1 MPACRGMMRKQRP
14 FILALLENWADG
26 QCVPSGRRDTDM
38 KTRLGSTILASLL
51 FGQGVLGFAAV
62 VAVLMKEP
70 AKEHHIAAKEVTVAA
85 QSAAVEGLI
94 SVR

>member
-1 MPACRGMMRKQRP
+1 
-14 FILALLENWADG
+14 
-26 QCVPSGRRDTDM
+26 M

-51 FGQGVLGFAAV
+51 YAQGLFGAIAV
-62 VAVLMKEP
+62 AAVLMKEP
-70 AKEHHIAAKEVTVAA
+70 AREHQVAAKEPNVAA